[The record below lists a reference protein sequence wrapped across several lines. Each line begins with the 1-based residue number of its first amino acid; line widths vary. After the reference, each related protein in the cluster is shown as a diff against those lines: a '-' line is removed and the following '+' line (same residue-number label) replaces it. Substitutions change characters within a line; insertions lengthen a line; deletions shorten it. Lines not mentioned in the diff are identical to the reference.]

1 MRSLSCSSAPCI
13 CAADP
18 PNLSAWPP
26 SVTRPPVRKAIIT
39 AAGLGTR
46 FLPAT
51 KAQPKEMLPLVDKP
65 AIQYSVEEA
74 IASGIEEV
82 IMVTGGG
89 KRAIVDHFDR
99 SLELEHYLRQR
110 GRNDLLHILA
120 EVDAI
125 ADKVDITYIQ
135 QREPRGLGHAIW
147 TARRLIG
154 DEPCAALLPDDV
166 ILGPEPCLGQ
176 LISAY
181 HETGATVLAA
191 RRVPKEQVSRYGI
204 IATGKSRG
212 PLHEVTDVVE
222 KPSADDAPSN
232 LASLGRYVLLPA
244 VFDELARTEPGA
256 GNEIQLIDAVRRTL
270 QRSRVVALEFEGDY
284 YDLGTVAGYLK
295 ANVGLALN
303 REGLREV
310 LAPLLRELLGE

>member
-1 MRSLSCSSAPCI
+1 
-13 CAADP
+13 
-18 PNLSAWPP
+18 
-26 SVTRPPVRKAIIT
+26 VTFLPVRKAIIT

-51 KAQPKEMLPLVDKP
+51 KAMPKEMLPLVDKP

-99 SLELEHYLRQR
+99 SLELEHYLHER
-110 GRNDLLHILA
+110 GRSDLLAILGQ
-120 EVDAI
+120 VDAI
-125 ADKVDITYIQ
+125 GDKVDITYIQ
-135 QREPRGLGHAIW
+135 QREPRGLGHAVW
-147 TARRLIG
+147 TARRLVG
-154 DEPCAALLPDDV
+154 NEPCAALLPDDV
-166 ILGPEPCLGQ
+166 ILGAEPCLRQ

-181 HETGATVLAA
+181 RETGATVLAA

-204 IATGKSRG
+204 IATGSSEG
-212 PLHEVTDVVE
+212 PLHEVIDVVE
-222 KPSADDAPSN
+222 KPKYEDAPSD

-244 VFDELARTEPGA
+244 VFEELGRTEPGA
-256 GNEIQLIDAVRRTL
+256 GNEIQLIDAIRRTL
-270 QRSRVVALEFEGDY
+270 KTSRVVALEFEGDY

-295 ANVGLALN
+295 ANLALAMT
-303 REGLREV
+303 REGIREE
-310 LAPLLRELLGE
+310 LAPLLRHLLNE